1 MAAETGSHFQLSS
14 IQHRARLAPFQPET
28 VWTLDAGTLVET
40 RGKAERRFPLS
51 SLTRY
56 SLATDKTGGRRR
68 SLLLTFGRRRLSIAS
83 QSYVGPGQF
92 EDRLDSF
99 SPLARAL
106 AAVGAD
112 LAPTARF
119 GLARL
124 EARAAFTWAM
134 GLTAFGAAA
143 MLLFS
148 LSAGMTA
155 VGVEMAARMSFVLIL
170 MFAILPWLPQG
181 AAFDPHDPPH
191 DLLP

>member
-1 MAAETGSHFQLSS
+1 MALV
-14 IQHRARLAPFQPET
+14 HRARLAPFQPET

-56 SLATDKTGGRRR
+56 QLAADKTGGRRR

-99 SPLARAL
+99 STLARAV

-112 LAPTARF
+112 LAPRARF
-119 GLARL
+119 GLARF
-124 EARAAFTWAM
+124 EAHTALTWVM

-143 MLLFS
+143 ILLFS
-148 LSAGMTA
+148 LTAGMAA
-155 VGVEMAARMSFVLIL
+155 VGVDMAARMSFVLIL
-170 MFAILPWLPQG
+170 MFAVLPWLNRGTP
-181 AAFDPHDPPH
+181 FDPHDPPH

>member
-1 MAAETGSHFQLSS
+1 MEVT
-14 IQHRARLAPFQPET
+14 HRARLAPFQPET

-40 RGKAERRFPLS
+40 RGKVERRFPLS

-83 QSYVGPGQF
+83 QSYAGPGQF
-92 EDRLDSF
+92 EDRLASF
-99 SPLARAL
+99 SPFARAV

-112 LAPTARF
+112 LAPRARF
-119 GLARL
+119 GLARF
-124 EARAAFTWAM
+124 EVRAALIGVMA
-134 GLTAFGAAA
+134 LTAFGAAA

-148 LSAGMTA
+148 LSAGMHA
-155 VGVEMAARMSFVLIL
+155 VGVEMAARMSFVVIL
-170 MFAILPWLPQG
+170 MVAVLPWLPQG
-181 AAFDPHDPPH
+181 AAFDPHDPPG

>member
-1 MAAETGSHFQLSS
+1 MGLRHS
-14 IQHRARLAPFQPET
+14 ARLAPFQPET
-28 VWTLDAGTLVET
+28 VWTLEAGALVET
-40 RGKAERRFPLS
+40 RGKVERRFPLS
-51 SLTRY
+51 GLTRY

-92 EDRLDSF
+92 DDRLTSF
-99 SPLARAL
+99 STLARAI

-112 LAPTARF
+112 LAPRARF
-119 GLARL
+119 GLARF
-124 EARAAFTWAM
+124 EARTALTVVM

-148 LSAGMTA
+148 LTAGMA
-155 VGVEMAARMSFVLIL
+155 SVGIDMAARMSFVLIL
-170 MFAILPWLPQG
+170 MFAVLPWLNRGTP
-181 AAFDPHDPPH
+181 FDPHDPPS